1 MPAKNLE
8 SGLSPILNKAGSN
21 HTMIAGSSNGDSVSS
36 GILRLVPE
44 SRTDEELGH
53 FNFDSVRE
61 SGMAACGILPA
72 PRPFPGPIDS
82 ARIVRSGHSRGMLR
96 LVMNEVTSG
105 QYDTMVVFENLMHLT
120 PGSAEFNAAYIDLRL
135 RLIDRLRRPTT
146 IPSQL
151 VHPAGHSG
159 LSVPDFCRWNVNS
172 VRDLF
177 TLGGPWPLL
186 LVLIQLGVA
195 FYSADWIRMIPATR
209 FIQDYT
215 ISDYIGS
222 PYPWT
227 WLSVFSGMLVVYGF
241 ANFTIY
247 RRFLELP
254 IFRWAMPAVYL
265 TVVSVLPAVV
275 VLFLKAVKL
284 GG

>member
-8 SGLSPILNKAGSN
+8 SDYNRILDKGRS
-21 HTMIAGSSNGDSVSS
+21 TDPMIAGSPS
-36 GILRLVPE
+36 GNPTLCGVLRLVPE
-44 SRTDEELGH
+44 SLTDEEFEH
-53 FNFDSVRE
+53 FDFDPIRE
-61 SGMAACGILPA
+61 SGIAPSGILPV
-72 PRPFPGPIDS
+72 PRSFPSSIDS
-82 ARIVRSGHSRGMLR
+82 PRVMRSGHSRGKLR
-96 LVMNEVTSG
+96 LVMNEVSSG
-105 QYDTMVVFENLMHLT
+105 QYDKMVVFENLMHLEQ
-120 PGSAEFNAAYIDLRL
+120 GSADFNAAYIELRL
-135 RLIDRLRRPTT
+135 RLIDRVRRPT
-146 IPSQL
+146 PVHSQL
-151 VHPAGHSG
+151 VHPADQIA
-159 LSVPDFCRWNVNS
+159 LSAPEFCRWNVNCA
-172 VRDLF
+172 RDLF
-177 TLGGPWPLL
+177 VLGGPWPLL

-195 FYSADWIRMIPATR
+195 FYSSGWIRMIPATQ
-209 FIQDYT
+209 FIQNYT

-227 WLSVFSGMLVVYGF
+227 WLSVFSGMLVAYGF
-241 ANFTIY
+241 ANFTVY